1 VFYAFPLMFYAF
13 PLMFYAFPLVFSF
26 ENLQFCSSFMGN

>member
-1 VFYAFPLMFYAF
+1 MFYAFPLMFYAF